1 MPALWGGSLEIFQ
14 VSLFWLTQFYGGQLA
29 SAIVTFPLL
38 VRVALLPVTVRL
50 ALRAR
55 EQARSLQEIRPQLE
69 RVRARWARAPQ
80 RPMKESVAVYER
92 EGVRPLDVGLLK
104 GGLAQT
110 PVFLGLFQAVRA
122 TLAQPGAGQ
131 PFLWIANLSRPD
143 VGVAVL
149 AMSLMGLSTA
159 AGASQAQPNWAFAVP
174 VISGGVMALMFSAGF
189 GLYLASTGLVGTL
202 RGLIVRRIEAGDA
215 SGA

>member
-1 MPALWGGSLEIFQ
+1 MTALWGGFLEIFQ

-29 SAIVTFPLL
+29 SAIVTFSLL
-38 VRVALLPVTVRL
+38 ARVALLPVTVRL

-55 EQARSLQEIRPQLE
+55 AQARSLQKIRPQLE
-69 RVRARWARAPQ
+69 GVRARWAKDPQ
-80 RPMKESVAVYER
+80 RLMKESRAVYER

-122 TLAQPGAGQ
+122 ALAQPGAGQ

-202 RGLIVRRIEAGDA
+202 QGLIVRRIEAGDA